1 MIGRAFAGSPYIC
14 RAHFARSLLLRT
26 PAIMADMVHGDMAE
40 MAFEMVFVSVRTTIK
55 TLSRLSNGVWWR
67 VPAKQEERARNN
79 ETKPHTG
86 SMGIYLP
93 YVLQET
99 YPDGYMKWKNINA
112 KKVFFT
118 RPTPTH
124 TVAAHC
130 AYDIKPNRRVEL
142 SAYSLMNRDLI
153 WQETYGVDEL
163 LYGGHI
169 LESVRF
175 SMMRRSQLHTS
186 QRLVLIETNS
196 NSVLHVSTKY
206 IQPLKR
212 FKLSHRVTGKT
223 PMSIMPVLSKFKHKS
238 FITHSL

>member
-1 MIGRAFAGSPYIC
+1 
-14 RAHFARSLLLRT
+14 
-26 PAIMADMVHGDMAE
+26 MADMARGDMAE
-40 MAFEMVFVSVRTTIK
+40 MAFEMVFVSVRTTMK

-67 VPAKQEERARNN
+67 VPAKQEERMRNN
-79 ETKPHTG
+79 ETKLYVG

-99 YPDGYMKWKNINA
+99 HPNGYMKWKNINT

-124 TVAAHC
+124 TVAVHCAYDIKPNRRVELSAYSLVAVHC

-142 SAYSLMNRDLI
+142 SAYSLMNRDLV